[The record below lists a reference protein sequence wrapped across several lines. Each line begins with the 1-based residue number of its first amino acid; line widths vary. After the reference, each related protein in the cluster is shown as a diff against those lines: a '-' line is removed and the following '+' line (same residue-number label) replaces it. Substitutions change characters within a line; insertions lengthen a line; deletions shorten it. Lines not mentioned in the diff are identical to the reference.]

1 MTNRIADDSLPPL
14 STDSHPNHSSPTTL
28 TPNPPP
34 STNSTVVPV
43 PSRPSPS
50 SKSSSSPPR
59 SSTEADLV
67 TKSSPSTTARW
78 RNSLPPA
85 AQRSDATS
93 ATQTEVTIV
102 EPSFDEG
109 VLRALCEL
117 DCGIP
122 LLLDR
127 IKQSMVSCR
136 EASAFFKKRAVL
148 EEEFGRGMQK
158 LAKSTADQYAMND
171 GKAGSFV
178 NAWRTTMKIHDII
191 AENRLRFASR
201 LNEMSEELATL
212 AKEVDKNRKATKDL
226 ATRYERNL
234 QDSEVTTEKGKAR
247 LDATMEELDRILLQK
262 EGEPAKDSVI
272 QTRTQAG
279 GKRAIGKAVAKG
291 GLLLKGKNPGNI
303 QRQEDDIR
311 ARVQSSSQA
320 YHKSVQETQ
329 TLRQE
334 YFNFQ
339 LPRILRSL
347 KECADEIDLGTQY
360 HLTRYA
366 FLFESIV
373 LTDGSTL
380 APTGIEDGPGL
391 KATIE
396 SIDNRSD
403 FKVYMQ
409 NYAYAHGGMQRGP
422 RRTGP
427 EHEGFLPPLPQHVDR
442 TNPIPHN
449 ANTPNSSHSQ
459 LPDRSKA
466 TFSVDLA
473 EQMVRDGVEVPL
485 IMVKCCEAI
494 EKHGI
499 TTMGVYRVGGTM
511 SKVTRLKEKLDRDL
525 EATNLDA
532 EEWSGDISNVTS
544 VLKLWLRD
552 LPEPL
557 LTMQLHQGFLDA
569 AKIDNDR
576 LRHIRLHERVND
588 LPDPNY
594 ATLKYFM
601 GHLHRIAQHEAQNS
615 MSISNLAIVFGP
627 TLFTAPN
634 GEDGLAGA
642 TIQNKVR
649 IISCRREDLS
659 RRPLSGNRDH
669 SGTLHRYIRRRV

>member
-1 MTNRIADDSLPPL
+1 MSIRVADETVL
-14 STDSHPNHSSPTTL
+14 SGSNDGHGIVGSPTATHSPHAPAQ
-28 TPNPPP
+28 TAIPASSSNPP
-34 STNSTVVPV
+34 NAAI
-43 PSRPSPS
+43 PSRPSLS

-59 SSTEADLV
+59 SSTEADLA
-67 TKSSPSTTARW
+67 TKPSPSTTARW

-85 AQRSDATS
+85 TQRSDATS
-93 ATQTEVTIV
+93 TTQTETITVV

-109 VLRALCEL
+109 VLRALCDL

-148 EEEFGRGMQK
+148 EEEFGRSMQK
-158 LAKSTADQYAMND
+158 LAKNTADLYAMND

-178 NAWRTTMKIHDII
+178 NAWQTTMKIHEII

-201 LNEMSEELATL
+201 LNEMSEELASL
-212 AKEVDKNRKATKDL
+212 AKEVDKNRKVAKDL
-226 ATRYERNL
+226 AIRYERNL
-234 QDSEVTTEKGKAR
+234 QDSEITTEKSKAR
-247 LDATMEELDRILLQK
+247 LDTTMEELARILLQK
-262 EGEPAKDSVI
+262 EGEPAKDSVV
-272 QTRTQAG
+272 QTRTPAG

-291 GLLLKGKNPGNI
+291 GLLLKGRNPQNI

-311 ARVQSSSQA
+311 ARVQSFSQS

-329 TLRQE
+329 GLRQE

-373 LTDGSTL
+373 LSDGSTL

-391 KATIE
+391 KSTIE

-409 NYAYAHGGMQRGP
+409 NYAYAHGGVQRGP

-427 EHEGFLPPLPQHVDR
+427 EHEGFLPPLPQHIDR
-442 TNPIPHN
+442 ANPIPHN

-459 LPDRSKA
+459 LPERSRT
-466 TFSVDLA
+466 TFGVDLA
-473 EQMVRDGVEVPL
+473 EQMARDGVEVPL

-499 TTMGVYRVGGTM
+499 TTVGVYRIGGTM
-511 SKVTRLKEKLDRDL
+511 SKVTRLKEKLDKDL
-525 EATNLDA
+525 DATNLDA

-544 VLKLWLRD
+544 VLKLWLRE

-557 LTMQLHQGFLDA
+557 LTLQLHQGFLDA
-569 AKIDNDR
+569 AKIESDR

-601 GHLHRIAQHEAQNS
+601 GHLHRIVQQEAQNS
-615 MSISNLAIVFGP
+615 MSIGNLAIVFGP
-627 TLFTAPN
+627 TLFPPTAPN

-642 TIQNKVR
+642 TIQNKAIETILEHYTDIFVDE
-649 IISCRREDLS
+649 SE
-659 RRPLSGNRDH
+659 
-669 SGTLHRYIRRRV
+669 VA